1 MCGRKI
7 VQKIRSLFQSSFPK
21 LCFRTATFLLLSVTK
36 GELKSSATNTAMG
49 GYFNMVPRLLIIL
62 SYPTASGLICWK
74 PVFYNFDLKNDSKMD
89 ISNDKF

>member
-1 MCGRKI
+1 
-7 VQKIRSLFQSSFPK
+7 
-21 LCFRTATFLLLSVTK
+21 
-36 GELKSSATNTAMG
+36 MG